1 MPWLFR
7 DSAVCIYESILPQL
21 SSHPGHRWAEF
32 PCAQHWYF
40 WTYHS
45 TVILFHFFFWMAK
58 RTTSHK
64 IRVGFPGYVHGWEIK
79 FSVSIASISF
89 FLVSFNAISS
99 DLHYPPSPHCCNG
112 NLTSGSKDLKK
123 CKNFFGAL
131 VFTATDDKSTV
142 HFFCLKFRAQY
153 RAQSW
158 EAGRPVCFGAI
169 CPPGGK
175 NLPGQEASPKAIR
188 PRDALCPEHNKGLHC
203 VVLSWIREHRQVAIP
218 TLWPDL
224 TLGIKVLTY
233 ISEKLGD
240 FRF

>member
-1 MPWLFR
+1 M
-7 DSAVCIYESILPQL
+7 LP
-21 SSHPGHRWAEF
+21 F
-32 PCAQHWYF
+32 PFSW
-40 WTYHS
+40 
-45 TVILFHFFFWMAK
+45 FFSM
-58 RTTSHK
+58 
-64 IRVGFPGYVHGWEIK
+64 
-79 FSVSIASISF
+79 
-89 FLVSFNAISS
+89 
-99 DLHYPPSPHCCNG
+99 PSPQICIPPLSPAHCCNG

-131 VFTATDDKSTV
+131 AFTATDDKSTV

-175 NLPGQEASPKAIR
+175 NLPGQEASPKAIG

-203 VVLSWIREHRQVAIP
+203 VVLSRIRGHRQVAIP

>member
-1 MPWLFR
+1 
-7 DSAVCIYESILPQL
+7 
-21 SSHPGHRWAEF
+21 
-32 PCAQHWYF
+32 
-40 WTYHS
+40 
-45 TVILFHFFFWMAK
+45 MAK

-64 IRVGFPGYVHGWEIK
+64 IRVGFPGYVYGWEIK
-79 FSVSIASISF
+79 FSVSIASISS

-99 DLHYPPSPHCCNG
+99 DLRYPSPPIAAMG
-112 NLTSGSKDLKK
+112 TWPKKK

-142 HFFCLKFRAQY
+142 HFFCLKFRAQD

-158 EAGRPVCFGAI
+158 EAGRPVYFGAI

-175 NLPGQEASPKAIR
+175 NLPGQEASPKAIG

-224 TLGIKVLTY
+224 TLGIEALTY

>member
-1 MPWLFR
+1 
-7 DSAVCIYESILPQL
+7 
-21 SSHPGHRWAEF
+21 
-32 PCAQHWYF
+32 
-40 WTYHS
+40 
-45 TVILFHFFFWMAK
+45 MAK

-79 FSVSIASISF
+79 FSMSIASISF

-99 DLHYPPSPHCCNG
+99 DLLPPRPHRHCCSG

-142 HFFCLKFRAQY
+142 HFFCLKFRAQH

-175 NLPGQEASPKAIR
+175 TFPVRKRASKQSGQGTPSARSTT
-188 PRDALCPEHNKGLHC
+188 KGST
-203 VVLSWIREHRQVAIP
+203 V
-218 TLWPDL
+218 
-224 TLGIKVLTY
+224 
-233 ISEKLGD
+233 
-240 FRF
+240 